1 MNYISL
7 FSSAGVGC
15 YGLKM
20 EGFEC
25 VASSE
30 LIERRLD
37 IQRANNKVEFDEGYI
52 LGDITKDEVKNQL
65 YSAVKLYKK
74 KKKESEID
82 VIIFTAPCQG
92 MSVANHKKND
102 GTIEKNSL
110 VVEAL
115 EIVSKIR
122 PRFFIAENVR
132 AFMNTKCIDHN
143 QEKKSR
149 KLLMIG
155 YQMITSFKQES

>member
-7 FSSAGVGC
+7 FSSSGVGC

-20 EGFEC
+20 EGFKG

-30 LIERRLD
+30 LIERRLNV
-37 IQRANNKVEFDEGYI
+37 QKANKKLVYDEGYI
-52 LGDITKDEVKNQL
+52 LGDITQEDTKKKL
-65 YSAVKLYKK
+65 YSAIENYKK
-74 KKKESEID
+74 LEDENDID

-102 GTIEKNSL
+102 GTIERNSL

-115 EIVSKIR
+115 EIVKKVKEEELIT
-122 PRFFIAENVR
+122 EL
-132 AFMNTKCIDHN
+132 MKEIDA
-143 QEKKSR
+143 
-149 KLLMIG
+149 L
-155 YQMITSFKQES
+155 